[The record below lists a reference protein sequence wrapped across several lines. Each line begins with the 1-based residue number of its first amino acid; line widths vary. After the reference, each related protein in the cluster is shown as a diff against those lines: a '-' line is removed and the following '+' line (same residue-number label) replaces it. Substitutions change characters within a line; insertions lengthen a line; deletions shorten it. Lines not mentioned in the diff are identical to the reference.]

1 LGTIILLNKIGKNI
15 TMNYLTNYYKNLSE
29 KLQHQVDSLNNQHQ
43 MLSEALVSYGANRTQ
58 DETGYAPQPFSGQ
71 QLGQMLGSGNVRGA
85 QSYVNS
91 YAPMQVAGQASYRM
105 APAPGSNRGRGA
117 ASMGD
122 SQGGFVPG
130 DYNGDG
136 RVDGADLGLA
146 LGSGQNPSNVVNNFS
161 SGMQVGGY
169 ANRSMMG
176 PNRGRGR
183 GMGAEGAG
191 SQGNPFGVGG
201 QAGGAGS
208 PFGGAEG
215 AGAAGNPFGV
225 GGQADGYGGEAAG
238 QGGYSGEV
246 LGQLLSRGDMDA
258 VNRYLSQFVARPGNF
273 GAQRKRRGY

>member
-1 LGTIILLNKIGKNI
+1 
-15 TMNYLTNYYKNLSE
+15 MNYLTNYYKNLSE
-29 KLQHQVDSLNNQHQ
+29 KLQHRVDSLNNQHQ
-43 MLSEALVSYGANRTQ
+43 MLSEALTAYGGSRVE
-58 DETGYAPQPFSGQ
+58 DEIGYAPQPFSGQ

-105 APAPGSNRGRGA
+105 APAPRSNRGRGA
-117 ASMGD
+117 ESMGD

-146 LGSGQNPSNVVNNFS
+146 LGSGQNPSSVVNNFS
-161 SGMQVGGY
+161 TGMQVGGY

-191 SQGNPFGVGG
+191 SQGNPFGVD
-201 QAGGAGS
+201 
-208 PFGGAEG
+208 
-215 AGAAGNPFGV
+215 
-225 GGQADGYGGEAAG
+225 GQADGYGGGAAG

-246 LGQLLSRGDMDA
+246 LGQLLSNGDMNA
-258 VNRYLSQFVARPGNF
+258 VNRYLSQFVSGPGNF
-273 GAQRKRRGY
+273 GAQRKRKGY

>member
-1 LGTIILLNKIGKNI
+1 
-15 TMNYLTNYYKNLSE
+15 M
-29 KLQHQVDSLNNQHQ
+29 D
-43 MLSEALVSYGANRTQ
+43 
-58 DETGYAPQPFSGQ
+58 
-71 QLGQMLGSGNVRGA
+71 
-85 QSYVNS
+85 
-91 YAPMQVAGQASYRM
+91 
-105 APAPGSNRGRGA
+105 
-117 ASMGD
+117 D

-191 SQGNPFGVGG
+191 SQGNPYGVDG

-208 PFGGAEG
+208 PFG
-215 AGAAGNPFGV
+215 V
-225 GGQADGYGGEAAG
+225 GGQAGGYGGEAAG

-273 GAQRKRRGY
+273 SAQRKRKNY